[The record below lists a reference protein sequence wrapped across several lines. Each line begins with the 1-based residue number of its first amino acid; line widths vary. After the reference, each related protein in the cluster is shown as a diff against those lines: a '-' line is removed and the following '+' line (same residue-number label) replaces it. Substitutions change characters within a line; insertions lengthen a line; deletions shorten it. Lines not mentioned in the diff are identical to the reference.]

1 MKLVPLLAAILL
13 LSPTLC
19 FAGPDSFWN
28 VDDVRPGMKGQGR
41 TVMKGT
47 KIERFD
53 AEVMGVLRNTSPGR
67 DMVLCMLSGLDLDKT
82 GVIQGMSGSPIY
94 IDGKLLGAVA
104 YAWQF
109 GKLPIAGVTPFVQMR
124 EFADLEENKE
134 RIAPAIPVRI
144 GLSAALKLEGKD
156 YGAVTIGNFADASP
170 TAADGL
176 WLQPLRTPVCTSGFS
191 PRSLD
196 LLRDS
201 FRGTGLVPMQGGAI
215 GTKTL
220 TDEERNTRIEPGSA
234 LAVSLVSGDFD
245 MSGIGTVT
253 WVDGKR
259 VYGWG
264 HPFLGIGSCDFPLMT
279 GYTHAVMPR
288 VSISFKMGS
297 SPLRMAFPV
306 SIHAD
311 VSTCIAGT
319 LDRPCDLLPMRTTVK
334 RTGGPSRTF
343 NVQVVRQKQML
354 PGLVSAV
361 LANSVDMEGDLPE
374 EMTARLK
381 VGIHIEGHAPITF
394 DDLHSGPNLMGAR
407 GTQALY
413 GQAAMVTSLLSSSSL
428 GKVRIEKIECDT
440 EVLPGRRTA
449 EIESVEPNSEVYAPG
464 ETVKARV
471 LIHPYKGARTPIQVS
486 LPLPVDLP
494 EGSYTATVGDGFNH
508 IRQEL
513 RDNPHLGSPTT
524 LPQLYKAIETV
535 AAGRR
540 TELVLRVATQDA
552 GVAIGDHDLPDLPA
566 SMVQILGNGR
576 RTGATPIASALVGRT
591 DTDWVLQGSDSFRF
605 TVARN
610 KRVQE

>member
-1 MKLVPLLAAILL
+1 MKFASLLAALL
-13 LSPTLC
+13 LLPSISL
-19 FAGPDSFWN
+19 AGPDGFWN

-82 GVIQGMSGSPIY
+82 GVIQGMSGSPIF

-124 EFADLEENKE
+124 EFADLEDNKE

-144 GLSAALKLEGKD
+144 GLSAGLKLEGKD
-156 YGAVTIGNFADASP
+156 YGAVTIGNFIDARP

-176 WLQPLRTPVCTSGFS
+176 WLQPLQTPVCTSGFS
-191 PRSLD
+191 PRSLE

-201 FRGTGLVPMQGGAI
+201 FANTGLVPMQGGAVA
-215 GTKTL
+215 GKAL

-264 HPFLGIGSCDFPLMT
+264 HPFMGIGACDFPLMT
-279 GYTHAVMPR
+279 GYTHAVLPR

-297 SPLRMAFPV
+297 PLRMVGA
-306 SIHAD
+306 IHAD

-334 RTGGPSRTF
+334 RPGGPTRTF

-381 VGIHIEGHAPITF
+381 VGIQIEGHAPISF

-407 GTQALY
+407 GVQALY

-494 EGSYTATVGDGFNH
+494 EGSYTATVGDGFSN

-513 RDNPHLGSPTT
+513 RDSPHLGSPTT

-535 AAGRR
+535 ASGRR
-540 TELVLRVATQDA
+540 TELVLRVATQDV

-576 RTGATPIASALVGRT
+576 RTGASPIASSLIGRT
-591 DTDWVLQGSDSFRF
+591 ETEWVLQGSDSFRF
-605 TVARN
+605 MVARN
-610 KRVQE
+610 KRVSE

>member
-1 MKLVPLLAAILL
+1 MKLKFLLAAALL
-13 LSPTLC
+13 GAPTIG
-19 FAGPDSFWN
+19 FAGPDRFWN

-47 KIERFD
+47 KIETFD

-67 DMVLCMLSGLDLDKT
+67 DMVLCMLSGLGLENT
-82 GVIQGMSGSPIY
+82 GVIQGMSGSPVY

-124 EFADLEENKE
+124 EFADLEETKE
-134 RIAPAIPVRI
+134 RPAAPIPVRI
-144 GLSAALKLEGKD
+144 GLSASLKIDGKEID
-156 YGAVTIGNFADASP
+156 AVTIGNFADASP

-215 GTKTL
+215 GGKTL

-253 WVDGKR
+253 HVDGKR

-264 HPFLGIGSCDFPLMT
+264 HPFLGIGACDFPLMT
-279 GYTHAVMPR
+279 GYTHAILPR

-297 SPLRMAFPV
+297 PLRMVGA
-306 SIHAD
+306 IHSD

-319 LDRPCDLLPMRTTVK
+319 LDRPVDLLPMRTTVK
-334 RTGGPSRTF
+334 RPGGPARTF
-343 NVQVVRQKQML
+343 NVQLVRQKQML

-381 VGIHIEGHAPITF
+381 VAVHVEGHAPITF
-394 DDLHSGPNLMGAR
+394 DDFHSGPNLVGAR
-407 GTQALY
+407 GVQALY

-428 GKVRIEKIECDT
+428 GKIRIEKIDCETD
-440 EVLPGRRTA
+440 VIAGRRTA
-449 EIESVEPNSEVYAPG
+449 EIESVEPSSEVYAPG

-471 LIHPYKGARTPIQVS
+471 VIHPYKGARTPITVS
-486 LPLPVDLP
+486 LPLPADLP
-494 EGSYTATVGDGFNH
+494 EGSYTANVGDGFSNL
-508 IRQEL
+508 RQEL
-513 RDNPHLGSPTT
+513 RDNPHLGTPTT
-524 LPQLYKAIETV
+524 LAHLFKAVEAV
-535 AAGRR
+535 ASGRR
-540 TELVLRVATQDA
+540 TELVLRVATQDG

-566 SMVQILGNGR
+566 SMVQILGSGR
-576 RTGATPIASALVGRT
+576 KTGAMPIASALVGRAET
-591 DTDWVLQGSDSFRF
+591 EWVLQGSDSFRF

-610 KRVQE
+610 KRVSD

>member
-1 MKLVPLLAAILL
+1 MKLVSFLVASLL
-13 LSPTLC
+13 LLPTAC
-19 FAGPDSFWN
+19 FAGPNSFWN
-28 VDDVRPGMKGQGR
+28 VDDVRPGMKGYGR

-47 KIERFD
+47 KIEKFD

-67 DMVLCMLSGLDLDKT
+67 DMVLCMLSGLGLENT

-109 GKLPIAGVTPFVQMR
+109 GKLPIAGVTPIVQMR
-124 EFADLEENKE
+124 EFADLEEAKD

-144 GLSAALKLEGKD
+144 GLSAALKIDGKD
-156 YGAVTIGNFADASP
+156 IDAVTIGNFTDASP

-176 WLQPLRTPVCTSGFS
+176 WLQPLRTPVCTTGFS

-196 LLRDS
+196 LLRDG
-201 FRGTGLVPMQGGAI
+201 FKGTGLVPMQGGAI
-215 GTKTL
+215 GAKTL

-253 WVDGKR
+253 HVDGKR

-264 HPFLGIGSCDFPLMT
+264 HPFMGIGACDFPLMT
-279 GYTHAVMPR
+279 GYTHAVLPR

-297 SPLRMAFPV
+297 PLRMVGA
-306 SIHAD
+306 IHSD

-334 RTGGPSRTF
+334 RPGGPARTF

-361 LANSVDMEGDLPE
+361 LTNSVDMEGDLPE

-381 VGIHIEGHAPITF
+381 VAIHIEGHAPITF
-394 DDLHSGPNLMGAR
+394 DDLHSGPNLVGAR
-407 GTQALY
+407 GTMALY
-413 GQAAMVTSLLSSSSL
+413 GQAAMVTSLLANSSL
-428 GKVRIEKIECDT
+428 GKIRIEKIDCVTD
-440 EVLPGRRTA
+440 VLPGRRTA

-471 LIHPYKGARTPIQVS
+471 VLHPYKGARTPITVS
-486 LPLPVDLP
+486 LPLPGDLP
-494 EGSYTATVGDGFNH
+494 EGSYTATIGDGFSNV
-508 IRQEL
+508 RQEL
-513 RDNPHLGSPTT
+513 RDNPHLGTPTT
-524 LPQLYKAIETV
+524 LPQLYKAVEAV
-535 AAGRR
+535 ASGRR

-576 RTGATPIASALVGRT
+576 RTGAQPIASSLVGRT
-591 DTDWVLQGSDSFRF
+591 ETEWVLQGGESFRF

-610 KRVQE
+610 KRVSE